1 MNCGCK
7 EVRKVKSCPETPIES
22 TILTELRN
30 FYEYVKAQFTTLFE
44 VLTAWH
50 TSTTKDYT
58 YTAGNLI
65 ASGSSYPITVPDKAL
80 TLVFEVTGLPV
91 DPAATVSLIAPSTDE
106 VWRFSE
112 NGKIELPL
120 SPRYHT
126 ANAGLSTWKIRAN
139 GTFPGPLYD
148 NIAFKMLVI
157 SEA

>member
-1 MNCGCK
+1 MPCNCK
-7 EVRKVKSCPETPIES
+7 ETRKVKSCPTVSVEE
-22 TILTELRN
+22 TILSELRN
-30 FYEYVKAQFTTLFE
+30 LYDFLVAKFTALFDA
-44 VLTAWH
+44 LTAWH
-50 TSTTKDYT
+50 TSTEKTYT

-65 ASGSSYPITVPDKAL
+65 ASGSAYPITVPDKAL

-91 DPAATVSLIAPSTDE
+91 DPVATVSLLAPGADE

-126 ANAGLSTWKIRAN
+126 ANAGLSAWTIRAN
-139 GTFPGPLYD
+139 GTFSGPLYD
-148 NIAFKMLVI
+148 TIAFKMLVI